1 MLPRFRL
8 VLAVS
13 AVSLPLML
21 IAPSP
26 ARAQTCELLSQLGV
40 CSPSESGVTFLP
52 DGTISLPGGGGSA
65 APSLPPPPSV
75 PTLLPGA
82 ASHLLDLANQERA
95 QVGAPKLVFR
105 DDVVKMATVQT
116 QKMLGSGG
124 GIFHNLD
131 LLTQPLRNVLGASA
145 VGENVGWSTHLE
157 DLHPR
162 LMASPG
168 HRAALLDPRFTVAG
182 FAVMQDTD
190 GRYYVTQDFV
200 QPSGATP
207 PPSPPASSV
216 PDDATPAP
224 ASAPVRAT
232 APVPAEETAA
242 QTVAGTPTA
251 SPADPVP
258 AAVSDRR
265 MPTGSEVA
273 EGEVAG
279 LISGD
284 LASTSAGG
292 RSGPVALALALLA
305 IALAGHGWTWT
316 RSRQGLQY

>member
-1 MLPRFRL
+1 
-8 VLAVS
+8 
-13 AVSLPLML
+13 ML

-26 ARAQTCELLSQLGV
+26 ARAQTCELLNQLGV
-40 CSPSESGVTFLP
+40 CSPSESGVTYHP
-52 DGTISLPGGGGSA
+52 DGTISLPGGGGTA
-65 APSLPPPPSV
+65 APSLPPAPSV

-95 QVGAPKLVFR
+95 RVGAPKLTFR
-105 DDVVKMATVQT
+105 DDVVKMATVHT

-131 LLTQPLRNVLGASA
+131 LLTQPLRNVLGAVA

-190 GRYYVTQDFV
+190 GLYYVTQNFV

-224 ASAPVRAT
+224 ASAPVRVS

-242 QTVAGTPTA
+242 QTVAGTPA
-251 SPADPVP
+251 ESPANAVP
-258 AAVSDRR
+258 TAVVEPTDAVVTDQR

-273 EGEVAG
+273 VGEVAG

-284 LASTSAGG
+284 LASTSAGA
-292 RSGPVALALALLA
+292 RSGPMALALALLA
-305 IALAGHGWTWT
+305 IALAGQGWTWT
-316 RSRQGLQY
+316 RSRQGLQH